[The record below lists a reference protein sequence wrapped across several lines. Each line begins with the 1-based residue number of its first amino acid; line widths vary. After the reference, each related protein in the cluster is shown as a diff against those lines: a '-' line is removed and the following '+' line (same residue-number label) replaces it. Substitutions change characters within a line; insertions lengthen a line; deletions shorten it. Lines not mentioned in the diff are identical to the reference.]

1 MAERDTPLSWRFQK
15 LKERPKLLRNVPI
28 LEARRLPLSSKI
40 DDCVFIACPS
50 GRKELFPR

>member
-28 LEARRLPLSSKI
+28 LETRRLPLSSKV
-40 DDCVFIACPS
+40 DDCVFIVCPS